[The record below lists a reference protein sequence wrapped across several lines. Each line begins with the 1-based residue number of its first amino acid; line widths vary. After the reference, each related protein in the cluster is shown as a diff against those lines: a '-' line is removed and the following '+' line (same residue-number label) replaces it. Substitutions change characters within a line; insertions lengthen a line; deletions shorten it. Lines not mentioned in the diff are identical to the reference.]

1 MRQDR
6 HEVVQDT
13 SDLSKQGPDPF
24 GTLRYLHV
32 QQLLDRERE
41 ALLVGHHGAVVQPVK
56 VGQGLQVRLVL
67 AQLLGSSVQQADV
80 GVGAHNLLAVELED
94 KSQHAVGG
102 RVLGPEVDGVVA
114 DLAPRQGAVARL
126 LPRALVAL
134 EPLHHVGVAA
144 GGGEVL
150 VDGDQDGA
158 LGLLVL
164 CLGIAAEARRRE
176 ARGCARSRRGGL
188 YRGGRGGS
196 DGEGAGWSQTQPLRG
211 LAG

>member
-1 MRQDR
+1 M
-6 HEVVQDT
+6 VQDT
-13 SDLSKQGPDPF
+13 SDLSKQGSNPF
-24 GTLRYLHV
+24 GTLRHLDV

-41 ALLVGHHGAVVQPVK
+41 ALLVGHHGAVIQPIK
-56 VGQGLQVRLVL
+56 VGQGLQVCFVL

-94 KSQHAVGG
+94 KAQHTVGG
-102 RVLGPEVDGVVA
+102 RVLGTEVDRVVT
-114 DLAPRQGAVARL
+114 DLAPCYGAVARL
-126 LPRALVAL
+126 LARALVAL

-176 ARGCARSRRGGL
+176 ACGCPRSRRGGL
-188 YRGGRGGS
+188 YRGVRGGS
-196 DGEGAGWSQTQPLRG
+196 DGEGAGWSQTQPLRS